1 MNYLSLLAL
10 FAGAAIGIQAGM
22 NAQLGVLLKNPLL
35 SAAVTFVVACCCVLI
50 VVVITAREFPSASN
64 VQSVPVHLWFSGVM
78 SAFGVASF
86 YFLIPRMGVG
96 PMMSFALTGQ
106 LLIAMLVSHF
116 GWFDLPTKTVNFSK
130 CLGVLAMIAGILL
143 INRE

>member
-1 MNYLSLLAL
+1 MNYFSWLAL
-10 FAGAAIGIQAGM
+10 LAGAAIGLQAGM
-22 NAQLGVLLKNPLL
+22 NAQLGVLLKSPLL
-35 SAAVTFVVACCCVLI
+35 SAAITFIVACCCVLI
-50 VVVITAREFPSASN
+50 VVMITARQFPSLAN
-64 VQSVPVHLWFSGVM
+64 VQSVPIHLWFSGAI

-116 GWFDLPTKTVNFSK
+116 GWFDLPIKSITLTKCF
-130 CLGVLAMIAGILL
+130 GMLAMIAGIVL
-143 INRE
+143 INKS

>member
-1 MNYLSLLAL
+1 MNYFSWLAL
-10 FAGAAIGIQAGM
+10 LAGAAIGLQAGM
-22 NAQLGVLLKNPLL
+22 NAQLGVLLKSPLF
-35 SAAVTFVVACCCVLI
+35 SAAITFIVACCCVLI
-50 VVVITAREFPSASN
+50 VVALTTRQLPSLIN
-64 VQSVPVHLWFSGVM
+64 VQSVPLYLWFSGAI

-116 GWFDLPTKTVNFSK
+116 GWFDLPAKPISISK
-130 CLGVLAMIAGILL
+130 VMGVIAMVAGILL

>member
-1 MNYLSLLAL
+1 MNYFPWLAL
-10 FAGAAIGIQAGM
+10 LAGAAIGIQAGM
-22 NAQLGVLLKNPLL
+22 NAQLGVLLKSPLL
-35 SAAVTFVVACCCVLI
+35 SAAITFIVACCCVLI
-50 VVVITAREFPSASN
+50 VVAITTRQLPSLTS
-64 VQSVPVHLWFSGVM
+64 VQSVPLHLWFSGAI

-116 GWFDLPTKTVNFSK
+116 GWFDLPIKPINVSK
-130 CLGVLAMIAGILL
+130 CMGVLAMIAGIVL
-143 INRE
+143 INRV

>member
-1 MNYLSLLAL
+1 MNYFSWLAL
-10 FAGAAIGIQAGM
+10 LAGAAIGIQAGM
-22 NAQLGVLLKNPLL
+22 NAQLGVLLKSPLL
-35 SAAVTFVVACCCVLI
+35 SAAVTFVVACCSVLI
-50 VVVITAREFPSASN
+50 VVALTTRQLPSLIN
-64 VQSVPVHLWFSGVM
+64 VQSVPVHLWFSGAI

-116 GWFDLPTKTVNFSK
+116 GWFDLPAKPINFSK
-130 CLGVLAMIAGILL
+130 CMGVLAMIAGIVL

>member
-1 MNYLSLLAL
+1 MNYFSWLAL
-10 FAGAAIGIQAGM
+10 LAGAAIGLQAGM
-22 NAQLGVLLKNPLL
+22 NAQLGVILKSPLL
-35 SAAVTFVVACCCVLI
+35 SAAITFIVACCCVLI
-50 VVVITAREFPSASN
+50 VVALTTRQLPSAVN
-64 VQSVPVHLWFSGVM
+64 VQSVPLHLWFSGAI

-116 GWFDLPTKTVNFSK
+116 GWFDLPVKSISVSK